1 MDRYDI
7 VIADEPT
14 LFRQGLRKIIEG
26 AADLDIV
33 GEAGDEAELL
43 TFLNTTTPHLILLDP
58 SMHGLRGIETIREI
72 KADHSAVKVL
82 VLTAHRE
89 YLREA
94 LSAGADG
101 YLLKEDTDR
110 DLFYAIEKI
119 RQGKVYVS
127 PRLKRGWGGPP
138 EPLTSREKEVL
149 RLIAEGKSNR
159 EIADAWS
166 ISVRTVEFHRA
177 AILRRLKVKK
187 TADIVRY
194 AIQKGYLSM
203 EPNLSPLSR
212 E

>member
-1 MDRYDI
+1 MDRYGI
-7 VIADEPT
+7 VITDEHT
-14 LFRQGLRKIIEG
+14 LFTQGLRKIIEG

-33 GEAGDEAELL
+33 GEARDEAELL

-58 SMHGLRGIETIREI
+58 SMPGLRGIETIREI
-72 KADHSAVKVL
+72 KADYRAVKVL

-119 RQGKVYVS
+119 RQGRVYVS
-127 PRLKRGWGGPP
+127 PRLTEKLQGDWGGPP
-138 EPLTSREKEVL
+138 EPLTPREKEVL

-166 ISVRTVEFHRA
+166 ISVRTVELHRSTM
-177 AILRRLKVKK
+177 LHKLKLKK

-194 AIQKGYLSM
+194 AIQKGYVS
-203 EPNLSPLSR
+203 
-212 E
+212 